1 MLLVLEHA
9 LNAYFCQ
16 YFELQAEHHFDRTSL
31 ADRSILWRFR
41 RVQRVCSVHV
51 ISKHRLSILLAL
63 SRLQRSN
70 TLSNHML
77 MHTALELES

>member
-1 MLLVLEHA
+1 MRTFANTSSYRLNITLTERRLLIDR
-9 LNAYFCQ
+9 FCGGSVV
-16 YFELQAEHHFDRTSL
+16 RN
-31 ADRSILWRFR
+31 
-41 RVQRVCSVHV
+41 VCSVHV

-77 MHTALELES
+77 MHSALELES